1 MKKNEAIKSLLKKS
15 DLPVEEQVTAKSA
28 IVSLLEA
35 KERLKILNIPDNRT
49 DIQKNLNA
57 SINDSIAYL
66 CMATVKPD
74 VVIGREINTLTEIN
88 TEKLGS

>member
-1 MKKNEAIKSLLKKS
+1 MKKYKAIKSLLKKS
-15 DLPVEEQVTAKSA
+15 DLTFEEQVIVESA
-28 IVSLLEA
+28 LVSLIEA

-66 CMATVKPD
+66 CMTTVKPD
-74 VVIGREINTLTEIN
+74 VVIGREINILTEIN
-88 TEKLGS
+88 TKI

>member
-1 MKKNEAIKSLLKKS
+1 MKKNEAIERLLKKS
-15 DLPVEEQVTAKSA
+15 DLPFEEQVTAKSA
-28 IVSLLEA
+28 LVSLLEA

-66 CMATVKPD
+66 CMTTVKPD

-88 TEKLGS
+88 TENIGS